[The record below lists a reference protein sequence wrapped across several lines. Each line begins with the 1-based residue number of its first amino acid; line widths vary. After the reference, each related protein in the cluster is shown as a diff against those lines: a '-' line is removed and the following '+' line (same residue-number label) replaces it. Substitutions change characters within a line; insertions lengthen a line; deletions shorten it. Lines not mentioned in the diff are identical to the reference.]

1 MTGGRKEGDA
11 ISLNLKYFR
20 HMFNYHKK
28 ARFVTDLIGPQMPG
42 VQFRVDLACLLGGAN
57 ITRRH

>member
-1 MTGGRKEGDA
+1 
-11 ISLNLKYFR
+11 
-20 HMFNYHKK
+20 MFNYHKK